1 MGKLK
6 KINKVLHVVGGMDIG
21 GTETMLMNLYREVYK
36 DIQFDFISYY
46 EKDAYY
52 DNEIKQLCGKV
63 IKIDSPSKVGHIKV
77 LMNLYKIIKKGE
89 YEVVHAHTLF
99 NCGGV
104 MLAAKLAGT
113 KIRISHSHT
122 NLDIPNNIIKRIY
135 FSLMRMLIK
144 IFSTNFIAC
153 SDSAGKYLFGESI
166 INNSKY
172 TILPNYVDYNKF
184 LNCEDYK
191 SIREKL
197 CIKDKDLVV
206 GHIGRFVDSKNHIFL
221 IDIINNMVK
230 KNDKVKAILVGD
242 GPLKKDIEKKVKALG
257 IDKNIYFLGLR
268 EDINK
273 ILSNC
278 DLFIFPSI
286 YEGLGLV
293 ILEAQGSGLPCLV
306 SEAIQQEAN
315 LGLGLLKKINLE
327 EGAQIWAEE
336 ALNLIEKKNNNKEII
351 KKAFEDNGYKLEDII
366 DTLLKVYKFNIR

>member
-6 KINKVLHVVGGMDIG
+6 KTHKVLHVVGGMDIG

-36 DIQFDFISYY
+36 HIQFDFISYY

-63 IKIDSPSKVGHIKV
+63 IKIDSPSKVGQIKV
-77 LMNLYKIIKKGE
+77 LINLYKIIKKGE

-99 NCGGV
+99 NCGVV

-122 NLDIPNNIIKRIY
+122 NLDTPNNIIKRIY

-144 IFSTNFIAC
+144 IFSTNFVAC
-153 SDSAGKYLFGESI
+153 SDSAGKYLFGKSI

-197 CIKDKDLVV
+197 CIKNEDLVV
-206 GHIGRFVDSKNHIFL
+206 CHIGRFVDSKNHIFL
-221 IDIINNMVK
+221 IDIINTMVK

-242 GPLKKDIEKKVKALG
+242 GPLRKDIEEKVKDLG

-268 EDINK
+268 NDIEV
-273 ILSNC
+273 ILNNC

-293 ILEAQGSGLPCLV
+293 MLESQACGLPCVV
-306 SEAIQQEAN
+306 SEAIQLEAD
-315 LGLGLLKKINLE
+315 LGIGLLTRLELKESCEAWSNKALELGGRKQKDKLKIKNSFKNKGYE
-327 EGAQIWAEE
+327 
-336 ALNLIEKKNNNKEII
+336 LNKIVNDLM
-351 KKAFEDNGYKLEDII
+351 DIYRI
-366 DTLLKVYKFNIR
+366 C